1 MRSQRLFPRVL
12 ILFGILTVTVSVSA
26 QVQIG
31 LVSYLEG
38 TVEIVRQGALLN
50 ASMISYGDP
59 VFMHDVV
66 QTGSDSYAEVELTG
80 QSGAGSTI
88 RVNENSAY
96 YVEVDPLPTGSN
108 DSGDTKIR
116 LLGGSVEIAVQQLRP
131 GARFSVQT
139 NTAVLGVRGTTFD
152 VLTAPDETTLL
163 GVREGK
169 VLLVAQGGTVE
180 AAAGT
185 AAEAQASGEPTV
197 KPVPDGD
204 FVGFYEDWEATRLAV
219 FRSGASTFVVAYAR
233 RYQDTVDDFNAAYR
247 DLAQYRAK
255 IQDAVRTPPSMG
267 ELALLKMETGPAL
280 IRMRSILPLFE
291 NVVYRLR
298 ELERLHRQGIG
309 MTTID
314 GRPSSDFFRAFSAQQ
329 QRLTVELSAVR
340 YIFDLYRRL
349 DEQSFGGMPGSNVP
363 SSNVPQGAGS
373 LGGVQF

>member
-1 MRSQRLFPRVL
+1 
-12 ILFGILTVTVSVSA
+12 
-26 QVQIG
+26 
-31 LVSYLEG
+31 
-38 TVEIVRQGALLN
+38 
-50 ASMISYGDP
+50 
-59 VFMHDVV
+59 
-66 QTGSDSYAEVELTG
+66 
-80 QSGAGSTI
+80 
-88 RVNENSAY
+88 
-96 YVEVDPLPTGSN
+96 
-108 DSGDTKIR
+108 
-116 LLGGSVEIAVQQLRP
+116 VEIAVQQLRP

-169 VLLVAQGGTVE
+169 VLLVSQGGTVE

-197 KPVPDGD
+197 RPVPDGD
-204 FVGFYEDWEATRLAV
+204 FAGFYEDWEATRLAI

-363 SSNVPQGAGS
+363 SSSVPQGAGS